1 MKTIEESPESESEE
15 EIKKLEETISHEV
28 EHTLNDIDSQI
39 MSLLVQRKIQATLMN
54 NILEKY
60 KKPLSNIDLNKNIL
74 NRIKTHYDY
83 NYEEYL
89 NSVYYVILKLF

>member
-1 MKTIEESPESESEE
+1 METIEELPETDD

-39 MSLLVQRKIQATLMN
+39 MSLLVQRKIQENLMK

-60 KKPLSNIDLNKNIL
+60 NKPLSYKD
-74 NRIKTHYDY
+74 
-83 NYEEYL
+83 E
-89 NSVYYVILKLF
+89 